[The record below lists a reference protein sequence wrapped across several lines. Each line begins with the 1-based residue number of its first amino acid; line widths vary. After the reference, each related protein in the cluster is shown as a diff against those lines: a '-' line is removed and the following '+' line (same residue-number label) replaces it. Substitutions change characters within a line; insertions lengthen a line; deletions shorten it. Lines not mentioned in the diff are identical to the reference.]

1 VVAAA
6 LWFDPACPWT
16 WLTARW
22 LLEAERVRDLRR
34 IFARR
39 AGGGLD
45 ASMAAETEATV
56 RGFLDPETAKRVA
69 SFG

>member
-1 VVAAA
+1 
-6 LWFDPACPWT
+6 LP
-16 WLTARW
+16 
-22 LLEAERVRDLRR
+22 AERVRDLRR

-69 SFG
+69 GFG

>member
-1 VVAAA
+1 MVPDDALLPEALALAGRIAA
-6 LWFDPACPWT
+6 LP
-16 WLTARW
+16 
-22 LLEAERVRDLRR
+22 AERVRDLRR

-69 SFG
+69 GFG